1 MSNTS
6 LVLGSRRYSRRW
18 MLLGLVAS
26 CAIAAAADTKIAEP
40 LSLVALGA
48 SLITMASGLRKYL
61 SKPRG

>member
-1 MSNTS
+1 
-6 LVLGSRRYSRRW
+6 